1 MKLTVDL
8 SALWNNV
15 TQMGAEPANIQI
27 DGEWQDADIDFDLDL
42 SRGKIEITL
51 DQVES
56 SQGLLSIKGRQ
67 ILLFI
72 SDHGNGVEEAL
83 TNPEKG
89 RKFHVY
95 DCSTLRD
102 MRSRGRF
109 DRYHATNDVSGHFP
123 IFGMSF
129 SGDFTEGRAK
139 LKVCKN
145 CIKELN
151 YKNYANSS
159 GIERNN
165 VVNKFD
171 FSEFFSTYSSLFR
184 YHPKRKPQTREQGYT
199 DNWSDVSTR
208 QKVKCSYTCQ
218 GCQLYLEQ
226 HKKLLHTHHVNGVKN
241 DNSDNNLI
249 CLCADCHRKEPFHG
263 HMYIKHSDMQL
274 INRLRDEQGILMD
287 NTWTSVKQHA
297 DPALH
302 GIIHLVSKK
311 QSSIPKLDFTVIDSI
326 AGIST
331 VLDAAWPDLRLGI
344 YLGDQI
350 LDVSGW
356 RILNHNDALRYF
368 GS

>member
-95 DCSTLRD
+95 DCRTLRD
-102 MRSRGRF
+102 MRGRGRF
-109 DRYHATNDVSGHFP
+109 DRYHATNDVSGDFP
-123 IFGMSF
+123 IFGTNFM
-129 SGDFTEGRAK
+129 GDFAEGKAK

-171 FSEFFSTYSSLFR
+171 FAEFFSTYSSLFR
-184 YHPKRKPQTREQGYT
+184 YHPKPKPQTREQGYT

-208 QKVKCSYTCQ
+208 EKVKCSYTCQ
-218 GCQLYLEQ
+218 WCQLHLEQ
-226 HKKLLHTHHVNGVKN
+226 HKKLLHTHHKNGVKN
-241 DNSDNNLI
+241 DNSEGNLI
-249 CLCADCHRKEPFHG
+249 CLCADCHRKQPFHG
-263 HMYIKHSDMQL
+263 HMYIKHSDMEL
-274 INRLRDEQGILMD
+274 INKLRREQGISLES
-287 NTWTSVKQHA
+287 TWENAKRYA
-297 DPALH
+297 DPALF
-302 GIIHLVSKK
+302 GVLCLAERKNLPPPAIGYLINCK
-311 QSSIPKLDFTVIDSI
+311 SSESPTAIDCAWPSLKV
-326 AGIST
+326 GIS
-331 VLDAAWPDLRLGI
+331 LGS
-344 YLGDQI
+344 DSVV
-350 LDVSGW
+350 DNDW
-356 RILNHNDALRYF
+356 RIFSLDSALAYF
-368 GS
+368 S